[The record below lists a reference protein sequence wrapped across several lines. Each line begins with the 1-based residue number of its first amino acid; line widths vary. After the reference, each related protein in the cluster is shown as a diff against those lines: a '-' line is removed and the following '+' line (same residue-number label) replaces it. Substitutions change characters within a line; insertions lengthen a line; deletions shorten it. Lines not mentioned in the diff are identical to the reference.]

1 MQVPQNVAPVGVG
14 NGDADMVVDFPLDE
28 QLNETID
35 LTTDEEVGAK
45 SSPFHPFLTMYLT
58 GRGCTGRA
66 PGEER
71 SRRADPGHA
80 GSGRDGAGGPGRIR
94 G

>member
-45 SSPFHPFLTMYLT
+45 LSRLYSFLTMY
-58 GRGCTGRA
+58 
-66 PGEER
+66 
-71 SRRADPGHA
+71 
-80 GSGRDGAGGPGRIR
+80 
-94 G
+94 